1 MIDKQLKIFVAS
13 QDSIYLPAI
22 QMAIETNEAKLVGVQ
37 SETSKMS
44 LGREI
49 KKIKADVL
57 IISLDHKG
65 QKGARDDHYK
75 LIEKIQTTPR
85 SIKIIAIAKDP
96 KDVGQLIEKQVEG
109 VLYVNE
115 DFQELVKS
123 IKLVTQGGNYYSP
136 KVRKIITQKFQD
148 EHACLT
154 PRETQVFA
162 FLEKNSRDQAI
173 KKLKM
178 KRSTLRTHISNI
190 KTKLGKEIAI

>member
-1 MIDKQLKIFVAS
+1 MIDKPLKIFVAS

-37 SETSKMS
+37 SETKKMS
-44 LGREI
+44 LEREI

-65 QKGARDDHYK
+65 QKGARNDHYK
-75 LIEKIQTTPR
+75 LIDKIQTTHP

-96 KDVGQLIEKQVEG
+96 KDVSLLIKKEVEG
-109 VLYVNE
+109 ILYVNE
-115 DFQELVKS
+115 NFEELVKA
-123 IKLVTQGGNYYSP
+123 IKLVTQDENYYSP
-136 KVRKIITQKFQD
+136 KVRKVITQKFQD
-148 EHACLT
+148 EHAGLT
-154 PRETQVFA
+154 PRETEVLT